1 MIKYISFFLLFIAT
15 LYAHDIGVAQAKLEE
30 INKNH
35 YRLHVQVGLSMQTL
49 YAEPIL
55 PSKCKF
61 TTVPGGRKS
70 FSTIDYEFLC
80 EEALLSEDELF
91 LPWQREGVLLNSEW
105 LDGSKSNRFFAA
117 DSGGISVLMA
127 DLNAGSGSLLMV
139 AKRYVLLGIEHILEG
154 YDHLLFVLCLLLLVN
169 GTMLLIKTITAFT
182 LAHSI
187 TLGLATLG
195 FVNMPIAAVEA
206 SIALSIA
213 FLAAEIIRSRLYG
226 VISLSEKKPWLV
238 AFGFGLLHGLGF
250 ASALSA
256 LGLPEKE
263 VISALLFFNAGVEM
277 GQLVFIFSVL
287 IFLFIFKK
295 VLVQKRKVVVST
307 VSSLIGVLAM
317 YWFIQRALPIF
328 IS

>member
-1 MIKYISFFLLFIAT
+1 MTKYFFVLFLFFT
-15 LYAHDIGVAQAKLEE
+15 SLYGHDIGVAQANLEE

-49 YAEPIL
+49 YAEPML

-61 TTVPGGRKS
+61 TTQPGGRKS

-80 EEALLSEDELF
+80 EEALLSADELF

-117 DSGGISVLMA
+117 SSGGIPVLMA
-127 DLNAGSGSLLMV
+127 DLNAGSGSLWMV
-139 AKRYVLLGIEHILEG
+139 AKRYVLLGTEHILEG
-154 YDHLLFVLCLLLLVN
+154 YDHLLFVLCLLFLVTN
-169 GTMLLIKTITAFT
+169 FMTLFKTITAFT

-195 FVNMPIAAVEA
+195 MLSMPIAAVEA

-226 VISLSEKKPWLV
+226 VVSLSEKKPWLV
-238 AFGFGLLHGLGF
+238 AFGFGLIHGLGF
-250 ASALSA
+250 ASALSS

-263 VISALLFFNAGVEM
+263 IISALIFFNVGVELGQISFIM
-277 GQLVFIFSVL
+277 GVIALG
-287 IFLFIFKK
+287 FIFKN
-295 VLVQKRKVVVST
+295 VLKAYRILLLVGLST
-307 VSSLIGVLAM
+307 VIGVLSM
-317 YWFIQRALPIF
+317 YWFIERALPIF